1 MHYKIKVIILG
12 EAGVGKTS
20 LVKKFISKQF
30 SSDYRASIGTNM
42 FIKDI
47 EVEFNDKIDRISI
60 QLWDIAGQER
70 WIKMR
75 SIYYAGSQA
84 ALLVGDLSRKRTFE
98 QIEKFWYP
106 DLIDHCGHIPFI
118 LIANKSDIN
127 HEISEKE
134 VESFRKELNAITVL
148 YTSAKTGENVE
159 KAFKSIS
166 KQVIQL

>member
-1 MHYKIKVIILG
+1 MHYKIKVIIIG

-20 LVKKFISKQF
+20 LVKKFISGQF

-47 EVEFNDKIDRISI
+47 EFESKDKIDRISI

-75 SIYYAGSQA
+75 SMYYAGSQA

-98 QIEKFWYP
+98 QIEKFWHP

-118 LIANKSDIN
+118 LIANKSDVN
-127 HEISEKE
+127 HEISEEE
-134 VESFRKELNAITVL
+134 VKLLGKELAAISVL
-148 YTSAKTGENVE
+148 STSAKTGENVE
-159 KAFKSIS
+159 KAFKTIS
-166 KQVIQL
+166 KQIIQL